1 MYDPIPGATGQCPAD
16 CRLSHGLR
24 CNPQRRASRYL
35 GNTGRNWPATSP
47 GHLENTGKSYLIV
60 IKLAFFWQFQGKN
73 WTGSTQVWSD
83 GEKTIT
89 QLVVKTKLATSEPH
103 LNLWENS
110 TYSQTHGRMKTT
122 ISTLEKTPGF
132 PVLDVLW
139 CLHQDQ
145 LVDIRDIAASDLA
158 FAAVRA
164 DGRVVTW
171 GHGRAGSDSLAVQ
184 AELKSLAGQWNMLGI
199 CWNDGW
205 TNLQVWC
212 FSWKKSQNSQNYL
225 GCQLVSFQ
233 VDACW

>member
-1 MYDPIPGATGQCPAD
+1 M
-16 CRLSHGLR
+16 
-24 CNPQRRASRYL
+24 
-35 GNTGRNWPATSP
+35 
-47 GHLENTGKSYLIV
+47 
-60 IKLAFFWQFQGKN
+60 
-73 WTGSTQVWSD
+73 
-83 GEKTIT
+83 KTIYH
-89 QLVVKTKLATSEPH
+89 ER
-103 LNLWENS
+103 E
-110 TYSQTHGRMKTT
+110 T
-122 ISTLEKTPGF
+122 ILSTLEKTPGF
-132 PVLDVLW
+132 PMLDVLW

-212 FSWKKSQNSQNYL
+212 FSYKESQNLQNYL